1 MKNNVSFIN
10 KKVNYDYE
18 IIRLEIAG
26 VMLQPSEVM
35 TIKSGKL
42 SMVDSFCYL
51 KDNELFVKNLN
62 VPENKKHHSHNPLRD
77 KKLLLKRKEINK
89 LQKELIN
96 GLTIVPYKVY
106 VNDRGLIKVE
116 IALVKG
122 KKTYDKREAIKEK
135 DIKMQISRALK

>member
-26 VMLQPSEVM
+26 VILQPSEVII
-35 TIKSGKL
+35 IKSGKL

-62 VPENKKHHSHNPLRD
+62 VPENKKHHFHNPLRD

-106 VNDRGLIKVE
+106 ITDRGLIKVE

-135 DIKMQISRALK
+135 DIKMQISRELK